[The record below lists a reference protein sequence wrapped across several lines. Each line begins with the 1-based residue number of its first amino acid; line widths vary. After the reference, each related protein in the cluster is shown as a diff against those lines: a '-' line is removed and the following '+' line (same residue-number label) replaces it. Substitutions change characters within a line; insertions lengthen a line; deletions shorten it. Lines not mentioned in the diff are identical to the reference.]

1 MSGYE
6 TLVGILTAYAALN
19 QTSKRKDFNESYF
32 IAVDGNS
39 LYARWIAPAI
49 NEVSKF
55 GALVKGSGANS
66 GNVAIPGQTWADM
79 IKNATDIDN
88 LYASNKKNI
97 LVIGETTNSVYN
109 EGASVEKTVSD
120 AKAYIAA
127 RRAAHKWEKIVLCGT
142 IPRADKSSQTENQ
155 SLNQKLLEVDARLRA
170 DTSLYDVWV
179 DYRAYA
185 PQWYALAAD
194 GATAPFMA
202 PGTCNVLSGKI
213 DMIHPIGAARDAYA
227 DAIADGLRRSLEN

>member
-6 TLVGILTAYAALN
+6 TLVGILTAHAALN
-19 QTSKRKDFNESYF
+19 QAPKRKDFNESYF

-66 GNVAIPGQTWADM
+66 GNVAVPGQTWADM
-79 IKNATDIDN
+79 IKNATDIDG
-88 LYASNKKNI
+88 LYVPGKKNI
-97 LVIGETTNSVYN
+97 LVIGETTNSLYN
-109 EGASVEKTVSD
+109 EGASVEKAVTD

-127 RRAAHKWEKIVLCGT
+127 RRSAHKWEKIILCGT
-142 IPRADKSSQTENQ
+142 IPRADKSSQAENRA
-155 SLNQKLLEVDARLRA
+155 LNQKLLEVDARLRA
-170 DTSLYDVWV
+170 DVSLYDVWV

-185 PQWYALAAD
+185 PEWYALAAD
-194 GATAPFMA
+194 GVTAPFMA
-202 PGTCNVLSGKI
+202 PGACNVLGGQI

-227 DAIADGLRRSLEN
+227 DAIADGLRRSLKN

>member
-19 QTSKRKDFNESYF
+19 QAPKRKDFNESYF

-79 IKNATDIDN
+79 IKNAADIDN
-88 LYASNKKNI
+88 LYVSGKKNI

-127 RRAAHKWEKIVLCGT
+127 RRAAH
-142 IPRADKSSQTENQ
+142 
-155 SLNQKLLEVDARLRA
+155 
-170 DTSLYDVWV
+170 
-179 DYRAYA
+179 
-185 PQWYALAAD
+185 
-194 GATAPFMA
+194 
-202 PGTCNVLSGKI
+202 
-213 DMIHPIGAARDAYA
+213 
-227 DAIADGLRRSLEN
+227 

>member
-6 TLVGILTAYAALN
+6 TLVGILTAHAALN
-19 QTSKRKDFNESYF
+19 QAPKRKDFNESYF

-66 GNVAIPGQTWADM
+66 GNVSIPGQTWADM
-79 IKNATDIDN
+79 IKNATDIDG
-88 LYASNKKNI
+88 LYVPGKKNI
-97 LVIGETTNSVYN
+97 LVIGETTNSIYN

-127 RRAAHKWEKIVLCGT
+127 RRAAHKWEKIILCGT
-142 IPRADKSSQTENQ
+142 IPRADKSSQAENR
-155 SLNQKLLEVDARLRA
+155 SLNQRLLEVDALLRA

-227 DAIADGLRRSLEN
+227 DAIADGLRRSLKN

>member
-6 TLVGILTAYAALN
+6 TLVGILTAHAALN
-19 QTSKRKDFNESYF
+19 QAPKRKDFNESYF

-66 GNVAIPGQTWADM
+66 GNVSIPGQTWADM
-79 IKNATDIDN
+79 IKNATDIDG
-88 LYASNKKNI
+88 LYVPGKKNI
-97 LVIGETTNSVYN
+97 LVIGETTNSIYN
-109 EGASVEKTVSD
+109 EGVSVEKTVSD
-120 AKAYIAA
+120 AKAYIAT
-127 RRAAHKWEKIVLCGT
+127 RRAAHKWEKIILCGT
-142 IPRADKSSQTENQ
+142 IPRADKSSQAENR
-155 SLNQKLLEVDARLRA
+155 SLNQRLLEVDARLRS
-170 DTSLYDVWV
+170 DTSLYDIWV

-185 PQWYALAAD
+185 PQWYTLATD

-202 PGTCNVLSGKI
+202 PGTCNVLGGKI

>member
-1 MSGYE
+1 MTGYE
-6 TLVGILTAYAALN
+6 TLVGILTAHAALN
-19 QTSKRKDFNESYF
+19 QAPKRKDFNESYF

-55 GALVKGSGANS
+55 GTLVKGSGANS

-88 LYASNKKNI
+88 LYTSDKKNI

-109 EGASVEKTVSD
+109 EGARVEKTVSD

-127 RRAAHKWEKIVLCGT
+127 RRAAHKWEKIILCGT
-142 IPRADKSSQTENQ
+142 IPRADKSSPAENRA
-155 SLNQKLLEVDARLRA
+155 LNQQLLEVDARLRA

-185 PQWYALAAD
+185 PQWYSLAAD

>member
-6 TLVGILTAYAALN
+6 TLVGILTAHAALN
-19 QTSKRKDFNESYF
+19 QAPKRKDFNESYF

-79 IKNATDIDN
+79 IKNAADIDG
-88 LYASNKKNI
+88 LYVPGKKNI
-97 LVIGETTNSVYN
+97 LVIGETTNSIYN

-127 RRAAHKWEKIVLCGT
+127 RRAAHKWEKIILCGT
-142 IPRADKSSQTENQ
+142 IPRADKSSQAENR
-155 SLNQKLLEVDARLRA
+155 SLNQKLLEVDAHLRA

-185 PQWYALAAD
+185 PQWYTLAAD

-202 PGTCNVLSGKI
+202 PGTCNVLGGKI

>member
-6 TLVGILTAYAALN
+6 TLVGILTAHAALN
-19 QTSKRKDFNESYF
+19 QAPKRKDFNESYF

-66 GNVAIPGQTWADM
+66 GNVAVPGQTWADM
-79 IKNATDIDN
+79 IKNASDIDS
-88 LYASNKKNI
+88 LYVSNKKNI
-97 LVIGETTNSVYN
+97 LVIGETTNSIYN
-109 EGASVEKTVSD
+109 GGASVEKTISD

-142 IPRADKSSQTENQ
+142 IPRADKSSQAEKQ
-155 SLNQKLLEVDARLRA
+155 ALNQRLLEVDARLRA

-185 PQWYALAAD
+185 PQWYTLAAD

>member
-6 TLVGILTAYAALN
+6 TLVGILTAHAALN
-19 QTSKRKDFNESYF
+19 QAPKRKDFNESYF

-66 GNVAIPGQTWADM
+66 GNVSIPGQTWADM
-79 IKNATDIDN
+79 IKNATDIDG
-88 LYASNKKNI
+88 LYVPGKKNI
-97 LVIGETTNSVYN
+97 LVIGETTNSIYN
-109 EGASVEKTVSD
+109 EGASVEKAVTD

-127 RRAAHKWEKIVLCGT
+127 RMAAHKWEKIILCGT
-142 IPRADKSSQTENQ
+142 IPRADRSSQAENRA
-155 SLNQKLLEVDARLRA
+155 LNQKLIEVDAQLRA

-179 DYRAYA
+179 DYRTYA

-202 PGTCNVLSGKI
+202 SGTCNVLGGQI

-227 DAIADGLRRSLEN
+227 DAIADGLRRSLKT

>member
-6 TLVGILTAYAALN
+6 TLVGILATHAALN
-19 QTSKRKDFNESYF
+19 QAPKIKDFNESYF

-55 GALVKGSGANS
+55 GALIKGSGANS

-79 IKNATDIDN
+79 IKNAADIDS
-88 LYASNKKNI
+88 LHAAGKKNV
-97 LVIGETTNSVYN
+97 LVIGETTNSIYN

-142 IPRADKSSQTENQ
+142 IPRADKSTSAENR
-155 SLNQKLLEVDARLRA
+155 SLNQRLLEVDARLRA
-170 DTSLYDVWV
+170 DTGLYDVWV

-202 PGTCNVLSGKI
+202 SGTCNVLGGKI

-227 DAIADGLRRSLEN
+227 DAIADGLRRSLKN

>member
-6 TLVGILTAYAALN
+6 TLVGILTAHAALN
-19 QTSKRKDFNESYF
+19 QAPKRKAFNESYF

-49 NEVSKF
+49 NDVSKF

-66 GNVAIPGQTWADM
+66 GNVAVPGQTWADM
-79 IKNATDIDN
+79 IKNASDIDG
-88 LYASNKKNI
+88 LYVPGKKNI
-97 LVIGETTNSVYN
+97 LVIGETTNSIYN

-127 RRAAHKWEKIVLCGT
+127 RRAAHKWEKIILCGT
-142 IPRADKSSQTENQ
+142 IPRADKSSQAENR
-155 SLNQKLLEVDARLRA
+155 SLNQRLLEVDARLRS

-185 PQWYALAAD
+185 PQWYTLAAD
-194 GATAPFMA
+194 GAVAPFMA
-202 PGTCNVLSGKI
+202 PGACNVLGGKI

>member
-6 TLVGILTAYAALN
+6 TLVGILTARAALN
-19 QTSKRKDFNESYF
+19 QAPKRKAFNESYF

-79 IKNATDIDN
+79 IKNATDIDS
-88 LYASNKKNI
+88 LYVPGKKNI

-127 RRAAHKWEKIVLCGT
+127 RRAAHKWEKIILCGT
-142 IPRADKSSQTENQ
+142 IPRADRSSQAENQ
-155 SLNQKLLEVDARLRA
+155 ALNQRLLEVDARLRA
-170 DTSLYDVWV
+170 DASLYDVWV

-185 PQWYALAAD
+185 PQWYTLAAD
-194 GATAPFMA
+194 GAVAPFMA
-202 PGTCNVLSGKI
+202 PGACNTLGGKI

>member
-19 QTSKRKDFNESYF
+19 QAPKRKDFNESYF

-79 IKNATDIDN
+79 IKNATDIDS
-88 LYASNKKNI
+88 LYMHDKKNI
-97 LVIGETTNSVYN
+97 LVIGETTNSIYN

-120 AKAYIAA
+120 TKAYIAA
-127 RRAAHKWEKIVLCGT
+127 RRAAHKWEKIILCGT
-142 IPRADKSSQTENQ
+142 IPRADKSSQAENQ
-155 SLNQKLLEVDARLRA
+155 SLNQRLLEVDARLRA

-185 PQWYALAAD
+185 PQWYTLAAD
-194 GATAPFMA
+194 GATASFMA
-202 PGTCNVLSGKI
+202 PGTCNVLGGKI

>member
-6 TLVGILTAYAALN
+6 TLVGILTAHAALN
-19 QTSKRKDFNESYF
+19 QAPKRKDFDESYY

-55 GALVKGSGANS
+55 GVLVKGSGANS

-79 IKNATDIDN
+79 IKNAADIDS
-88 LYASNKKNI
+88 LHAPGKKNI

-142 IPRADKSSQTENQ
+142 IPRADKSSQAENR
-155 SLNQKLLEVDARLRA
+155 SLNQRLLEVDALLRA

-185 PQWYALAAD
+185 PQWYTLAAD

-202 PGTCNVLSGKI
+202 PGACNVLGGKI

-227 DAIADGLRRSLEN
+227 DAIADGLRRSLKN

>member
-19 QTSKRKDFNESYF
+19 QAPKRKDFNESYY

-142 IPRADKSSQTENQ
+142 IPRADKSSQAENQ

-202 PGTCNVLSGKI
+202 PGTCNVLGGKI

>member
-6 TLVGILTAYAALN
+6 TLVGILTAHAALN
-19 QTSKRKDFNESYF
+19 QSPKRKDFNESYF

-79 IKNATDIDN
+79 IKNATDIDS
-88 LYASNKKNI
+88 LYAPGKKNI
-97 LVIGETTNSVYN
+97 LVIGETTNSLYN
-109 EGASVEKTVSD
+109 EGASVEKVVAD

-127 RRAAHKWEKIVLCGT
+127 RRAAHKWEKIILCGT
-142 IPRADKSSQTENQ
+142 IPRADKSNQAENRA
-155 SLNQKLLEVDARLRA
+155 LNQKLIEVDARLRA

-185 PQWYALAAD
+185 PQWYTLAAD

-202 PGTCNVLSGKI
+202 PGTCNVLGGKI

-227 DAIADGLRRSLEN
+227 DAIADGLRRSLKN

>member
-1 MSGYE
+1 MSGHE
-6 TLVGILTAYAALN
+6 TLVGILTAHAALN
-19 QTSKRKDFNESYF
+19 QAPKRKDFNESYF

-66 GNVAIPGQTWADM
+66 GNVSIPGQTWADM
-79 IKNATDIDN
+79 IKNATDIDG
-88 LYASNKKNI
+88 LYVPGKKNI
-97 LVIGETTNSVYN
+97 LVIGETTNSIYN

-127 RRAAHKWEKIVLCGT
+127 RRAAHKWEKIILCGT
-142 IPRADKSSQTENQ
+142 IPRADKSSQAENR
-155 SLNQKLLEVDARLRA
+155 SLNQRLLEVDARLRA
-170 DTSLYDVWV
+170 DASLYDVWV

-185 PQWYALAAD
+185 PQWYGLAAD
-194 GATAPFMA
+194 GAVAPFMA
-202 PGTCNVLSGKI
+202 PGACNVLGGKI

>member
-19 QTSKRKDFNESYF
+19 QAPKRKDFNESYF

-55 GALVKGSGANS
+55 GVLVKGSGANS

-79 IKNATDIDN
+79 IKNAADIDS
-88 LYASNKKNI
+88 LYVPGKKNI
-97 LVIGETTNSVYN
+97 LVTGETTNSIYN

-127 RRAAHKWEKIVLCGT
+127 RRAAHKWEKIILCGT
-142 IPRADKSSQTENQ
+142 IPRADKSSQAENRA
-155 SLNQKLLEVDARLRA
+155 LNQKLIEVDSRLRS

-185 PQWYALAAD
+185 PQWYTLAAD

-202 PGTCNVLSGKI
+202 PDTCNVLGGKI

>member
-19 QTSKRKDFNESYF
+19 QAPKRKDFNESYF

-66 GNVAIPGQTWADM
+66 GNVAVPGQTWADM
-79 IKNATDIDN
+79 IKNAADIDS
-88 LYASNKKNI
+88 LYVPGKKNI
-97 LVIGETTNSVYN
+97 LVASETTNSVYN
-109 EGASVEKTVSD
+109 EGASVEKAVAD

-127 RRAAHKWEKIVLCGT
+127 RRAAHKWEKIILCGT
-142 IPRADKSSQTENQ
+142 IPRADKSNQAENRA
-155 SLNQKLLEVDARLRA
+155 LNQRLLEVDARLRA

-185 PQWYALAAD
+185 PQWYTLATD

-202 PGTCNVLSGKI
+202 PGACNALGGKI

-227 DAIADGLRRSLEN
+227 DAIADGLRRSLGN

>member
-6 TLVGILTAYAALN
+6 TLVGILTAHAALN
-19 QTSKRKDFNESYF
+19 QAPKRKDFNESYF

-66 GNVAIPGQTWADM
+66 GNVSIPGQTWADM
-79 IKNATDIDN
+79 IKNAADIDG
-88 LYASNKKNI
+88 LYVPGKKNI
-97 LVIGETTNSVYN
+97 LVIGETTNSIYN

-127 RRAAHKWEKIVLCGT
+127 RRAAQKWEKIILCGT
-142 IPRADKSSQTENQ
+142 IPRADKSSPAENRA
-155 SLNQKLLEVDARLRA
+155 LNQRLLEVDARMRA

-179 DYRAYA
+179 DYHAYA
-185 PQWYALAAD
+185 PQWYTLAAD
-194 GATAPFMA
+194 GATAQFMT
-202 PGTCNVLSGKI
+202 PGTCNVLGGKI

>member
-6 TLVGILTAYAALN
+6 TLVGILTAHAALN
-19 QTSKRKDFNESYF
+19 QSPKRKDFNESYF

-66 GNVAIPGQTWADM
+66 GNVAVPGQTWADM
-79 IKNATDIDN
+79 IKNATDIDS
-88 LYASNKKNI
+88 LYAPGKKNI
-97 LVIGETTNSVYN
+97 LVIGETTNSLYN
-109 EGASVEKTVSD
+109 EGASVEKVVAD

-127 RRAAHKWEKIVLCGT
+127 RRAAHKWEKIILCGT
-142 IPRADKSSQTENQ
+142 IPRADKSNQAENRA
-155 SLNQKLLEVDARLRA
+155 LNQKLIEVDARLRA

-179 DYRAYA
+179 DYRSYA
-185 PQWYALAAD
+185 PQWYTLAAD

-202 PGTCNVLSGKI
+202 PGTCNVLGGKI

-227 DAIADGLRRSLEN
+227 DAIADGLRRSLKN

>member
-6 TLVGILTAYAALN
+6 TLVGILTAHAALN
-19 QTSKRKDFNESYF
+19 QAPKRKDFNESYY

-55 GALVKGSGANS
+55 GVLVKGSGANS

-88 LYASNKKNI
+88 LYVPDKKNV

-142 IPRADKSSQTENQ
+142 IPRADKSSQAENRA
-155 SLNQKLLEVDARLRA
+155 LNQKLIEVDARLRA

-185 PQWYALAAD
+185 PQWYTLAAD
-194 GATAPFMA
+194 GATAQFMA
-202 PGTCNVLSGKI
+202 PGTCNVLGGKI

>member
-6 TLVGILTAYAALN
+6 TLVGILTAHAALN
-19 QTSKRKDFNESYF
+19 QAPKRKDFNESYF

-79 IKNATDIDN
+79 IKNASDIDG
-88 LYASNKKNI
+88 LYVPGKKNI
-97 LVIGETTNSVYN
+97 LVIGETTNSLYN
-109 EGASVEKTVSD
+109 EGASVEKAVVD

-127 RRAAHKWEKIVLCGT
+127 RRAAHKWEKIILCGT
-142 IPRADKSSQTENQ
+142 IPRADKSSQAENR
-155 SLNQKLLEVDARLRA
+155 SLNQRLLEVDARLRS

-185 PQWYALAAD
+185 PQWYTLAAD

-202 PGTCNVLSGKI
+202 PGACNVLGGKI

>member
-6 TLVGILTAYAALN
+6 TLVGILTAHAALN
-19 QTSKRKDFNESYF
+19 QAPKRKDFNESYF

-79 IKNATDIDN
+79 IKNATDIDG
-88 LYASNKKNI
+88 LYVPGKKNI
-97 LVIGETTNSVYN
+97 LVIGETTNSIYN
-109 EGASVEKTVSD
+109 EGATVAKTVAD

-127 RRAAHKWEKIVLCGT
+127 RRASQKWDYVVLCGT
-142 IPRADKSSQTENQ
+142 IPRGDKATAAENVELNKRLIDVDNQLKAD
-155 SLNQKLLEVDARLRA
+155 
-170 DTSLYDVWV
+170 DTLYNTWV
-179 DYRAYA
+179 DFRAFS
-185 PQWYALAAD
+185 PEWFGLRD
-194 GATAPFMA
+194 GYTAKFMDSTA
-202 PGTCNVLSGKI
+202 TCNPVSGKP
-213 DMIHPIGAARDAYA
+213 DMIHPIGVARDVFA
-227 DAIADGLRRSLEN
+227 DAIVDGIKQLLN

>member
-6 TLVGILTAYAALN
+6 TLVGILTAHAALN
-19 QTSKRKDFNESYF
+19 QAPKRKDFNESYF

-49 NEVSKF
+49 NEVATF
-55 GALVKGSGANS
+55 GALLKGSGANS

-79 IKNATDIDN
+79 IKNAADIDG
-88 LYASNKKNI
+88 LYVPGKKNI
-97 LVIGETTNSVYN
+97 LVIGETTNSIYN

-142 IPRADKSSQTENQ
+142 IPRADRSISTENR
-155 SLNQKLLEVDARLRA
+155 SLNQRLLEVDARLRA

-185 PQWYALAAD
+185 PQWYTLAAD

-202 PGTCNVLSGKI
+202 PGTCNILGGQI

-227 DAIADGLRRSLEN
+227 DAIADGLRRSLKN

>member
-6 TLVGILTAYAALN
+6 TLVGILTAHAALN
-19 QTSKRKDFNESYF
+19 QAPKRKDFNESYF

-66 GNVAIPGQTWADM
+66 GNVSVPGQTWADM
-79 IKNATDIDN
+79 IKNATDIDG
-88 LYASNKKNI
+88 LYVPGKKNI
-97 LVIGETTNSVYN
+97 LVIGETTNSIYN

-120 AKAYIAA
+120 AKAYIAT
-127 RRAAHKWEKIVLCGT
+127 RRAAHKWEKIILCGT
-142 IPRADKSSQTENQ
+142 IPRADKSSQAENRA
-155 SLNQKLLEVDARLRA
+155 LNQKLIEVDARLRA

-185 PQWYALAAD
+185 PQWYTLAAD

-202 PGTCNVLSGKI
+202 PGACNVLGGKI

>member
-6 TLVGILTAYAALN
+6 TLVGILTAHAALN
-19 QTSKRKDFNESYF
+19 QAPKRKDFNESYF

-55 GALVKGSGANS
+55 GTLVKGSGANS
-66 GNVAIPGQTWADM
+66 GNVAVPGQTWADM
-79 IKNATDIDN
+79 IKNATDIDS
-88 LYASNKKNI
+88 LYVPGKKNI
-97 LVIGETTNSVYN
+97 LIIGETTNSIYN

-120 AKAYIAA
+120 AKTYIAA
-127 RRAAHKWEKIVLCGT
+127 RRAAHKWEKIILCGT
-142 IPRADKSSQTENQ
+142 IPRADKSSQAENRA
-155 SLNQKLLEVDARLRA
+155 LNQRLLEVDVRLRS
-170 DTSLYDVWV
+170 DTSLYDAWV

-185 PQWYALAAD
+185 PQWYGLAAD

>member
-6 TLVGILTAYAALN
+6 TLVGILTAHAALN
-19 QTSKRKDFNESYF
+19 QAPKRKDFNESYF

-66 GNVAIPGQTWADM
+66 GNVAVPGQTWADM
-79 IKNATDIDN
+79 IKNATDIDG
-88 LYASNKKNI
+88 LYVPGKKNI
-97 LVIGETTNSVYN
+97 LVIGETTNSIYN

-127 RRAAHKWEKIVLCGT
+127 RRAAHKWEKIILCGT
-142 IPRADKSSQTENQ
+142 IPRADKSSQAENR
-155 SLNQKLLEVDARLRA
+155 SLNQRLLEVDALLRA

-227 DAIADGLRRSLEN
+227 DAIADGLWRSLKN

>member
-6 TLVGILTAYAALN
+6 TLMGLLTAAAAQN
-19 QTSKRKDFNESYF
+19 AHKARKAFNESYF

-49 NEVSKF
+49 NDVSKF

-79 IKNATDIDN
+79 IKNAADIDG
-88 LYASNKKNI
+88 LYVPGKKNI
-97 LVIGETTNSVYN
+97 LVIGETTNSIYN
-109 EGASVEKTVSD
+109 EGASVEKAVAD

-127 RRAAHKWEKIVLCGT
+127 RRAAHKWGKIILCGT
-142 IPRADKSSQTENQ
+142 IPRADKSTQTENR
-155 SLNQKLLEVDARLRA
+155 SLNQRLLEVDARLRA
-170 DTSLYDVWV
+170 DTGLYDVWV

-202 PGTCNVLSGKI
+202 PGACNVLGGKI

-227 DAIADGLRRSLEN
+227 DAIADGLRRSLKN

>member
-6 TLVGILTAYAALN
+6 TLVGILTAHAALN
-19 QTSKRKDFNESYF
+19 QAPKRKDFNESYF

-66 GNVAIPGQTWADM
+66 GNVAVPGQTWADM
-79 IKNATDIDN
+79 IKNAADIDS
-88 LYASNKKNI
+88 LYVPGKKNI
-97 LVIGETTNSVYN
+97 LIIGETTNSIYN

-120 AKAYIAA
+120 AKTYIAA
-127 RRAAHKWEKIVLCGT
+127 RRAAHKWEKIILCGT
-142 IPRADKSSQTENQ
+142 IPRADKSSQAENRA
-155 SLNQKLLEVDARLRA
+155 LNQRLLEVDVRLRS
-170 DTSLYDVWV
+170 DTSLYDAWV

-185 PQWYALAAD
+185 PQWYGLAAD

>member
-6 TLVGILTAYAALN
+6 TLVGILTAHAALN
-19 QTSKRKDFNESYF
+19 QAPKIKDFNESYF
-32 IAVDGNS
+32 ITVDGNS

-66 GNVAIPGQTWADM
+66 GNVAVPGQTWADM
-79 IKNATDIDN
+79 IKNAADIDS
-88 LYASNKKNI
+88 LYVPGKKNI
-97 LVIGETTNSVYN
+97 LVAGETTNSVYN
-109 EGASVEKTVSD
+109 EGASVEKAVAD

-127 RRAAHKWEKIVLCGT
+127 RRAAHKWEKIILCGT
-142 IPRADKSSQTENQ
+142 IPRADKSNQAENRA
-155 SLNQKLLEVDARLRA
+155 LNQRLLEVDARLRA

-185 PQWYALAAD
+185 PQWYTLAAD

>member
-6 TLVGILTAYAALN
+6 TLVGILTAHAALN
-19 QTSKRKDFNESYF
+19 QAPKRKDFDESYF

-79 IKNATDIDN
+79 IKNAADIDN
-88 LYASNKKNI
+88 LYAPGKKNI
-97 LVIGETTNSVYN
+97 LVIGETTNSIYN
-109 EGASVEKTVSD
+109 ESASIEKTVSD

-127 RRAAHKWEKIVLCGT
+127 RRAAHKWEKIILCGT
-142 IPRADKSSQTENQ
+142 IPRADKSTSAENR
-155 SLNQKLLEVDARLRA
+155 SLNQRLLEVDARLRA
-170 DTSLYDVWV
+170 DTGLYDVWV

-185 PQWYALAAD
+185 PQWYTLAAD

-202 PGTCNVLSGKI
+202 PGACNVLGGKI

-227 DAIADGLRRSLEN
+227 DAIADGLRRSLKN